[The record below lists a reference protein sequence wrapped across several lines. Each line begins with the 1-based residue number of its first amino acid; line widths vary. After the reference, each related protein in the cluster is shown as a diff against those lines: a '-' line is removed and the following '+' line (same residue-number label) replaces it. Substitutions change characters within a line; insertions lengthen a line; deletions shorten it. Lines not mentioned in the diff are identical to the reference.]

1 MDWIT
6 HDEDVWF
13 EFRGNSPQQL
23 TPGRYYKGTVDGFA
37 EFGVFVDLAKGVT
50 GLLHRSELDRRLES
64 LDWESGDTVFVQ
76 VKNIRDNG
84 NIDLGWSIRQSERE
98 FRGSKIHDPNG
109 DHDGE
114 PVESSDDDDSGPV
127 KMKPKGSTG
136 SASGRGNGKSQSRS
150 DESTDDESD
159 AAQSDDNDAADA
171 ESTDADTAAGNDAD
185 DDDTDDARSETD
197 EERAVPSDDGN
208 ADDVAE
214 TDADE
219 DRFTLVTVD
228 SLSDR
233 VGDDVR
239 LEGEVV
245 STRQTGGP
253 TIFELRDETGV
264 VDCAAFVE
272 AGVRAY
278 PEVDEGDAVRLDGEV
293 EMRRDEL
300 QVETE
305 DLAVL
310 EDEEEEAVRQRL
322 EDALAAKARPES
334 VEPLADHAPVAAVT
348 EQLTDAAEVINRAIL
363 ESQPIVVRHPATADG
378 YVAGA
383 AVERAVLPRIREEH
397 DRADAEYHYFTR
409 RPLDDPVYGMDAA
422 TNDVTRML
430 QDEQRHDEKL
440 PLVLL
445 LGVGATAESLDGLG
459 LLGVYGANRVVV
471 DAADADED
479 VEDEADVVVSPGL
492 VGADAGDLSTG
503 ALGANLAAT
512 LDADVR
518 EDIGHLPAVSYWE
531 NTPEAYVSL
540 AEETGYDADRTRE
553 LREAIALEA
562 YYQSYEDKRE
572 LITDL
577 LFDDG
582 VSSGAQ
588 RAADAVEGNL
598 AGHIAEQFRI
608 KLDTEVETAQ
618 ANLEEREEGDVT
630 VAVLDAEAYT
640 HRFDFPPT
648 SLLVD
653 ELHRRNREGDAYVTV
668 ATSTDE
674 LFVRGTGDVDIRAI
688 ADAAREAVPEGGVTA
703 VAVRDNRIEFLSGA
717 RDAVVEAVIDAVVDQ
732 F

>member
-13 EFRGNSPQQL
+13 EFRGDSPHQL
-23 TPGRYYKGTVDGFA
+23 TPGRYYKGEVDGFA
-37 EFGVFVDLAKGVT
+37 EFGVFVDLAPGVT

-64 LDWESGDTVFVQ
+64 LDWDAGDTVFVQ

-98 FRGSKIHDPNG
+98 FRGSKIHDP
-109 DHDGE
+109 DGE
-114 PVESSDDDDSGPV
+114 DDGKPVEQSDDSSPGPV
-127 KMKPKGSTG
+127 KKKPKGMATKSKE
-136 SASGRGNGKSQSRS
+136 RNGESQ
-150 DESTDDESD
+150 EKADDG
-159 AAQSDDNDAADA
+159 A
-171 ESTDADTAAGNDAD
+171 TDADAQETDDQTEAEADATQAAETEDATPD
-185 DDDTDDARSETD
+185 TPARHTDEPGSPGAAEAETDDA
-197 EERAVPSDDGN
+197 
-208 ADDVAE
+208 
-214 TDADE
+214 DAD
-219 DRFTLVTVD
+219 RFEHVTVE
-228 SLSDR
+228 SLGDR
-233 VGDDVR
+233 VGDEVR
-239 LEGEVV
+239 IEGEVV

-253 TIFELRDETGV
+253 TIFEIRDETGV

-278 PEVDEGDAVRLDGEV
+278 PDVGEGDVVRLDGEV
-293 EMRRDEL
+293 ELRRDEL

-305 DLAVL
+305 ELVALDGDEADAVL
-310 EDEEEEAVRQRL
+310 QRL
-322 EDALAAKARPES
+322 DDAMAARARPES
-334 VEPLADHAPVAAVT
+334 VEPLADHAPVEAVT
-348 EQLTDAAEVINRAIL
+348 EQLREAATVVRRAIL
-363 ESQPIVVRHPATADG
+363 ESRPIVVRHPATADG

-397 DRADAEYHYFTR
+397 ERADAEYHYFTR

-430 QDEQRHDEKL
+430 QDNQRHDEKL

-459 LLGVYGANRVVV
+459 LLDVYGAERVVV
-471 DAADADED
+471 DAAVADEE
-479 VEDEADVVVSPGL
+479 VEAYADAVVNPGL
-492 VGADAGDLSTG
+492 AGADAADLSTG
-503 ALGANLAAT
+503 ALGANLAAAV
-512 LDADVR
+512 DAGVR
-518 EDIGHLPAVSYWE
+518 DDIAHLPAVSYWE
-531 NTPEAYVSL
+531 DTPEAYATL
-540 AEETGYDADRTRE
+540 AADAGYDADRTRE

-588 RAADAVEGNL
+588 RAGGDAVEGNL

-608 KLDTEVETAQ
+608 KLDAEVETAQ
-618 ANLEEREEGDVT
+618 ANLDVREEGDVT
-630 VAVLDAEAYT
+630 VAVLDADAYT
-640 HRFDFPPT
+640 HRYDFPPT

-653 ELHRRNREGDAYVTV
+653 ELHRRNREGDEYVTV
-668 ATSTDE
+668 ATATDE
-674 LFVRGTGDVDIRAI
+674 LFVRATGDVDIRAV
-688 ADAAREAVPEGGVTA
+688 AAAAREAVPEGGVTA

-717 RDAVVEAVIDAVVDQ
+717 RDAVVDAVVEATVEQ